1 MHVGGPNAGANQKIF
16 GKYDD
21 GEAVNNSLY
30 VYVLVSWLEIANSVL
45 FNPSTKDEAKTLIDK
60 MLKFEPILTATIS
73 NRIFSITILLSEC
86 LQIKLV
92 A

>member
-1 MHVGGPNAGANQKIF
+1 MHVGGPNTGANQKIF

-45 FNPSTKDEAKTLIDK
+45 FNPSTKDEAETLIDK

-73 NRIFSITILLSEC
+73 NRIFSITILLSEY